1 MKLVGLTGGIGSG
14 KSTVSALL
22 VARGA
27 VLVDAD
33 AIVREVQQPGSA
45 VLAAIAERFGAEV
58 LGPDGSLDRAAV
70 AQVVFADPD
79 ALKALNGIV
88 HPAVRAEMDR
98 RVAEQ
103 ADTDHVVVMDIPL
116 LTENPRSGLA
126 GVIVVDVPVETQ
138 VQRLVASRGFDEAD
152 ARARI
157 ANQVSRDERLAVADF
172 VVDNG
177 GTPADLDGEIDR
189 LWAWIESLPDTSSSD
204 AVRPREA

>member
-1 MKLVGLTGGIGSG
+1 
-14 KSTVSALL
+14 
-22 VARGA
+22 
-27 VLVDAD
+27 
-33 AIVREVQQPGSA
+33 VQQPGSA

-177 GTPADLDGEIDR
+177 GTPADLDAEVDR
-189 LWAWIESLPDTSSSD
+189 LWAWIESLPDTSSSE
-204 AVRPREA
+204 AVTPPEG